1 MKYVFLVSCVKKK
14 QKRRAPAKELYCS
27 DLFKK
32 SRKLAEAT
40 KCPWFIVSAKYHLL
54 HPDTII
60 SPYEKTLK
68 KMYKKERKDWAEK
81 VRKQMLEELPR
92 AEAIV
97 LLTSKPYYE
106 FLMPYL
112 QERFGPANVKIPM
125 DGMRIGE
132 RLRWLKSAEQSLGH
146 SSVKIVI
153 EGRKA

>member
-1 MKYVFLVSCVKKK
+1 M
-14 QKRRAPAKELYCS
+14 
-27 DLFKK
+27 
-32 SRKLAEAT
+32 
-40 KCPWFIVSAKYHLL
+40 
-54 HPDTII
+54 
-60 SPYEKTLK
+60 
-68 KMYKKERKDWAEK
+68 KKEHKK
-81 VRKQMLEELPR
+81 T
-92 AEAIV
+92 AIYDRFFLNGLSQLNIFV